1 MRPEE
6 SFIGQPVKSLQT
18 MLRVIGRAEH
28 RDVTAIPDGIYSR
41 QTAAAVANFQ
51 RSHGLHPTG
60 ISDRETWDEVVVAY
74 EEAEPLVGSAQAV
87 QVTMPQCCCYQDG
100 DKGPWI
106 MLAQCMFYILS
117 GHYCFCTKPTISGI
131 MDAETSGCCREF
143 QKLCA
148 LPETGNLDRITWKH
162 LSLQFSL
169 AACGNKT

>member
-6 SFIGQPVKSLQT
+6 SLIGQPVRSLQT

-28 RDVTAIPDGIYSR
+28 RDIIAIPDGIYSR

-51 RSHGLHPTG
+51 RNHGLHPTG
-60 ISDRETWDEVVVAY
+60 ISDRETWDEVVIAY

-106 MLAQCMFYILS
+106 MLAQCMLCTLS
-117 GHYCFCTKPTISGI
+117 GYYHFGNSVPVTGC
-131 MDAETSGCCREF
+131 MDAETGSCCKAF
-143 QKLCA
+143 QRLCG
-148 LPETGNLDRITWKH
+148 LPETGTIDRTTWKH

-169 AACGNKT
+169 AACTE